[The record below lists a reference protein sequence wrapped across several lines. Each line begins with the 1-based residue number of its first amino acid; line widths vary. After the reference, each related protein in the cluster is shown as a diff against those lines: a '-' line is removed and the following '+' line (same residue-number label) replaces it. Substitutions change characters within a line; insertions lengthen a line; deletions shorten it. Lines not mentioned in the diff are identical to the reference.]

1 MFNIAKPMK
10 NNDQC
15 NFHIKRKSKVYPKNQ
30 IMDQL
35 QVQNFKTRSLT
46 QSNQIVQQM
55 HHTVKTPTHQLM
67 ETRDF
72 ISIDYS
78 NKTFGIETEINQQNQ
93 QSKSTIQQRFK
104 RTQTSEQRGKILENH
119 REKSVEWE
127 TPAKSETE
135 EEKATRLERIQ
146 SQGFGP
152 CDKKRMEVV

>member
-1 MFNIAKPMK
+1 
-10 NNDQC
+10 
-15 NFHIKRKSKVYPKNQ
+15 
-30 IMDQL
+30 MDQL

-119 REKSVEWE
+119 REKS
-127 TPAKSETE
+127 E
-135 EEKATRLERIQ
+135 E
-146 SQGFGP
+146 
-152 CDKKRMEVV
+152 